1 MAAAATHMVG
11 RLICAYSTL
20 HCSIASNGVSIAF
33 TVACSSIITGVATS
47 HFFAV
52 WETGFIV
59 VVYAVNIGT
68 VYPALTRNK
77 ALNVALRWREGR
89 VVMEA
94 LEEILVVIIGTA
106 KP

>member
-1 MAAAATHMVG
+1 
-11 RLICAYSTL
+11 
-20 HCSIASNGVSIAF
+20 
-33 TVACSSIITGVATS
+33 
-47 HFFAV
+47 V

-106 KP
+106 KPWLLNVNRPYPRLTTASSHLDVSIPSKRLAGKWSVT